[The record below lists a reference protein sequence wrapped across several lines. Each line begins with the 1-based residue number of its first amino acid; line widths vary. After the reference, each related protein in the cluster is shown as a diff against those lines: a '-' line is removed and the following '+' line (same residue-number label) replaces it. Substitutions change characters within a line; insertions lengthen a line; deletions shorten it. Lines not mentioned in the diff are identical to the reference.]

1 MEFLS
6 NVEFTP
12 TIKKVFLIAYVSG
25 MHFEHEEIFELWDW
39 VNKVNIIIDELDMKL
54 NNNILIDLAEIYY
67 SRKQLF
73 DDNKINTKFVNKKL
87 YVFLGNGE
95 EEDAEETGILE
106 GILFIDKGFI
116 GTVTLE
122 EFNEIKK
129 NETITFE
136 EFKEIEIEK

>member
-39 VNKVNIIIDELDMKL
+39 VNKVNIIIGELDMKL